1 MPAELELINAVCKN
15 KDIHVL
21 LGVDTEV
28 FGAYGDV
35 VESLKSYYHKHRDVP
50 GVEELVKRYGIEKV
64 ETYAT
69 SQHYLD
75 EVKSG
80 FLRGRMQKLFLDGAK
95 RLEVDSPARV
105 LEKLQEKVSAL
116 GRYTTSVRD
125 LDLTDAEAAEEYFAK
140 LRDLSEETG
149 GIGIPTGFKSID
161 PFYPTGMAPGHSIT
175 ILGYT
180 GKMKSW
186 FMLLLAIKAWSQGH
200 KVMIMS
206 LEMSPEEQRERAYAL
221 MASGIFDMRDLTRGT
236 LNDDDWR
243 EFRESTLRNKSN
255 FMVTSAEGLSEVTP
269 NIIQAK
275 IDVHKPDWV
284 GLDYL
289 QLMKDN
295 AKTPA
300 MTPRMLNLSREIKM
314 LAVSNGIPVVS
325 ISAVTDDENDKR
337 DGPPTL
343 NQIAWSSGIEY
354 DSNLAIAVH
363 RHDDSNM
370 VEISCRKNRH
380 GELFG
385 FYFEVN
391 AGRGVWNELY
401 ELAS

>member
-1 MPAELELINAVCKN
+1 MSAELELINSVCKN

-28 FGAYGDV
+28 FGPYADV
-35 VESLKSYYHKHRDVP
+35 VESMTSYYHKHRDVP
-50 GVEELVKRYGIEKV
+50 EVEIFVDRFGIEKV
-64 ETYAT
+64 PVHAS

-75 EVKSG
+75 EVKSN
-80 FLRGRMQKLFLDGAK
+80 FLRGRMQKLFLGGAK
-95 RLEVDSPARV
+95 SLETDSPARV
-105 LEKLQEKVSAL
+105 LEKLQQKVSEL
-116 GRYTTSVRD
+116 GKYTTSVRD
-125 LDLTDAEAAEEYFAK
+125 LDLTDADAAAEYFAK
-140 LRDLSEETG
+140 LRELGEETG
-149 GIGIPTGFKSID
+149 GLGIPTGFQSID

-180 GKMKSW
+180 GRMKSW

-221 MASGIFDMRDLTRGT
+221 MGSGLFDMRDLTRGT
-236 LNDDDWR
+236 VDEDDFQA
-243 EFRESTLRNKSN
+243 FREKILKDKTNFIVVSN
-255 FMVTSAEGLSEVTP
+255 EGISEVTP
-269 NIIQAK
+269 NVIQAK
-275 IDVHKPDWV
+275 IDVHKPEWV

-295 AKTPA
+295 AKTQA

-314 LAVSNGIPVVS
+314 LAVSNGIPLVS

-337 DGPPTL
+337 DSPPTL
-343 NQIAWSSGIEY
+343 SQIAWSSGIEY
-354 DSNLAIAVH
+354 DSNLAISVH

-370 VEISCRKNRH
+370 VEVACRKNRH

-385 FYFEVN
+385 FYFEVD
-391 AGRGVWNELY
+391 AARGIWNEQY
-401 ELAS
+401 EV